1 MRPRPFSRFNL
12 TVTLVLA
19 GALLVWTA
27 LTMRSSLL
35 NPLDATSAVPH
46 LRPGSASAQI
56 AAAVALVFHPAVV
69 SGVLV
74 LGAWWCWRR
83 RLRNLAWAALLAGP
97 AAWVLAGLVK
107 QHFQRP
113 RPPSPLADV
122 LTYAGFS
129 YPSSHVAVITAAG
142 MVVVMGTTTTH
153 QSTRVTWGWRV
164 ISAAT
169 IVVVAL
175 DRWVMNAH
183 WITDLVGGALA
194 GGTAASLVALLCRVR
209 MLPAA
214 PLRSSAVVARPTGGL
229 CAFIYNPERLND
241 EATARRIVTDTLA
254 RRGWEAPLFLPTSR
268 TDHGA
273 GMVTEALRRGAD
285 LVLGAGGDGTI
296 RIICD
301 GLANTGVPFGLLP
314 AGTGNLL
321 ARNLGVPLDMEEA
334 VRVAFDGVPTAVDLI
349 KLTVDGDDER
359 AEHFAVMGGVGFD
372 AIFMEN
378 TSARLKR
385 AIGSAAYVIAAAQE
399 LGAAP
404 HRVRFRVDGAAETRN
419 RVVLT
424 LLGNVGSLGPG
435 VQLVSDADPTDG
447 RMELIIGSPAG
458 VSGWARLAAKAMARV
473 GAGGDL
479 EEFTGREVSIRLD
492 EPLPYELD
500 GDTLGRGQRF
510 DAQVVPGALIL
521 MLPANRG
528 GTGAA
533 EAG

>member
-1 MRPRPFSRFNL
+1 
-12 TVTLVLA
+12 
-19 GALLVWTA
+19 
-27 LTMRSSLL
+27 
-35 NPLDATSAVPH
+35 LDAGGSVPR
-46 LRPGSASAQI
+46 LRSGSAAAQI
-56 AAAVALVFHPAVV
+56 ASAVALVFHPAVV
-69 SGVLV
+69 CTVLV

-97 AAWVLAGLVK
+97 AAWALAGLLK
-107 QHFQRP
+107 RQFQRP
-113 RPPSPLADV
+113 RPVSPLADA

-129 YPSSHVAVITAAG
+129 YPSSHVAVITAAA

-153 QSTRVTWGWRV
+153 QSARVTWGWRV
-164 ISAAT
+164 VSAAA
-169 IVVVAL
+169 IVAVAL
-175 DRWVMNAH
+175 NRWFMNAH
-183 WITDLVGGALA
+183 WVTDLVGGALT

-254 RRGWEAPLFLPTSR
+254 RRGWEAPLFLPTTRS
-268 TDHGA
+268 DHGA
-273 GMVTEALRRGAD
+273 GMVAEALRRQAD

-296 RIICD
+296 RIICN

-321 ARNLGVPLDMEEA
+321 ARNLGVPLDLEEA

-349 KLTVDGDDER
+349 KLTVDGDDQH

-372 AIFMEN
+372 AVLMEN

-385 AIGSAAYVIAAAQE
+385 AIGSAAYVVAAAQE
-399 LGAAP
+399 LGVPP
-404 HRVRFRVDGAAETRN
+404 HRVRFRVDGAAETRS
-419 RVVLT
+419 RAVLT

-435 VQLVSDADPTDG
+435 VQLVPDADPTDG
-447 RMELIIGSPAG
+447 RMELIIGSPTG

-473 GAGGDL
+473 GVGSEL
-479 EEFTGREVSIRLD
+479 EQFTGREVSIRLD

-510 DAQVVPGALIL
+510 DAEVVPGALIL

-528 GTGAA
+528 GGAA
-533 EAG
+533 AE